1 MNKSSLQKERKAKKK
16 KEGENS
22 TTNRGNDKILNTMKS
37 L

>member
-16 KEGENS
+16 KGENS